1 MAFGIFMLGI
11 VFVLSALC
19 YDYYRGKQHSNKLT
33 HKLTSFD
40 LELNE
45 SRAENRAQQDEIDQL
60 KAKLQNTFVDPVTN
74 LLGWQLFEDR
84 AKQALKESE
93 RHHFSMALVVVD
105 IDDFK
110 VINDALGYEVGDAL
124 LNAIGARL
132 NECVREVDN
141 VSRFTKDTFVVMLT
155 QLSKPET
162 VAIATQRM
170 LQSIAMPFQINGKDI
185 NITACIGV
193 ALFPTDGR
201 DFQLL
206 LSHADHA
213 MHLAKMS
220 GNHLCQFYEQ
230 QMQVQ
235 STRDLLLSNGL
246 SREESFP
253 IFSIFYQPILQ
264 APDKEIIA
272 LAASISWQ
280 HAELGLVQQGELV
293 RYAEKYRKLNAL
305 SIWMLKQA
313 CEEFLQLRKKDITIS
328 FLAIPISIKQLENPH
343 FIYEISQVLQLLAFS
358 PSSLL
363 LEIRDHRVETSF
375 DVLEKAFNMLQYLGI
390 QLALDQFGGDSLS
403 LRYLK
408 MIQVNYLK
416 TDPNLINDLLENPPT
431 KKLIHSMQAFSSQLN
446 IPLIV
451 NGVETME
458 QASELRKLG
467 CQLFQGSAFCE
478 PVSRDLIA
486 RMGELQVS

>member
-1 MAFGIFMLGI
+1 MAFGIFIVGI
-11 VFVLSALC
+11 TFILSALC
-19 YDYYRGKQHSNKLT
+19 YDYYRGKQFT
-33 HKLTSFD
+33 QTVMHKLTSYD
-40 LELNE
+40 LELNDA
-45 SRAENRAQQDEIDQL
+45 RAHNRLQQDEIDQL
-60 KAKLQNTFVDPVTN
+60 KTKLQATFVDPVTG

-93 RHHFSMALVVVD
+93 RHHFSMALAVVD

-110 VINDALGYEVGDAL
+110 VVNDALGYEVGDGL
-124 LNAIGARL
+124 LKVIGARL

-162 VAIATQRM
+162 VAIAAQRM
-170 LQSIAMPFQINGKDI
+170 LQSMAMPFQINGKDI
-185 NITACIGV
+185 NVTACIGV

-213 MHLAKMS
+213 LHLAKIA
-220 GNHLCQFYEQ
+220 GNHICQFYEER
-230 QMQVQ
+230 MQAQ
-235 STRDLLLSNGL
+235 STRDLILSNGL
-246 SREESFP
+246 SREELFP
-253 IFSIFYQPILQ
+253 FFSISYQPVLNAPNNKILSL
-264 APDKEIIA
+264 E
-272 LAASISWQ
+272 ASISWQ
-280 HAELGLVQQGELV
+280 HEELGLVLHDELL

-313 CEEFLQLRKKDITIS
+313 CEEFLQLAKKDLSIS
-328 FLAIPISIKQLENPH
+328 LLAMPISIKQLENPH
-343 FIYEISQVLQLLAFS
+343 FIYEISQVLQSLAF
-358 PSSLL
+358 PPTSLL
-363 LEIRDHRVETSF
+363 LELRDHTVETSF

-390 QLALDQFGGDSLS
+390 KLALDQFGGQSLS

-408 MIQVNYLK
+408 MVQVDYLK
-416 TDPNLINDLLENPPT
+416 TDASLVNDLLENPAT
-431 KKLIHSMQAFSSQLN
+431 KTLLQSMQQFAKQMQ

-451 NGVETME
+451 NGVDTQE
-458 QASELRKLG
+458 QADVLRQFG

-478 PVSRDLIA
+478 PVSHDLIV
-486 RMGELQVS
+486 RMSQLQVS